1 MRVCVCVCVTTM
13 IFQLD
18 VIFFSPTPCE
28 LVRLHRC
35 DIVNKESNLFPDDI
49 EKKIETE
56 KGW

>member
-1 MRVCVCVCVTTM
+1 MRVCVCVTTM

-49 EKKIETE
+49 EKEIETE